1 MELIRGFKCRPN
13 LIVTTFTV
21 EQQWNNPLAALWLTT
36 LTLQTAINSEQKACT
51 RYKIY
56 RFFNIIRTKQLLC
69 LYIINIQMR
78 SLPRVSAGAMVVAVP
93 ALRRKIE

>member
-1 MELIRGFKCRPN
+1 MVAADVVAGVPKRNPK
-13 LIVTTFTV
+13 
-21 EQQWNNPLAALWLTT
+21 NNYRYIALAPLWLTA

-51 RYKIY
+51 NVNFY
-56 RFFNIIRTKQLLC
+56 IIRTKQLFPSPLLC

-93 ALRRKIE
+93 ASRRKID

>member
-1 MELIRGFKCRPN
+1 MVAADVVAGVPKRNPK
-13 LIVTTFTV
+13 
-21 EQQWNNPLAALWLTT
+21 NNYRYIALAPLWLTA

-51 RYKIY
+51 NVNFY
-56 RFFNIIRTKQLLC
+56 IIRTKQLFFPPLC

-93 ALRRKIE
+93 ASRRKTD